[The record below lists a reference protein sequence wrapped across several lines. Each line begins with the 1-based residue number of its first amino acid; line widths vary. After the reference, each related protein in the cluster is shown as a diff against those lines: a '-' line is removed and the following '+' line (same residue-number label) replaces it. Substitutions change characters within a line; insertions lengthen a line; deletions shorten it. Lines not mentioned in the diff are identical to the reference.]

1 MTYLRSALTALA
13 LGACAFPAT
22 ASAQV
27 GGNIDHRLKA
37 LQSSARVQAAFTS
50 ASVIVLGR
58 KPSEN
63 DFLIFL
69 TLMVSPEYGMA
80 QQVTDEVKFIDAV
93 NFLKVAI
100 AKPQGA
106 ALRAEAIDNAF
117 LEVHGRPSTPL
128 EQATWDP
135 QVKAGKAWFAPIV
148 TKERARLNAAPAE
161 RQEAVRRVYQFAEG
175 RMPTPGDRDFWG
187 KRTEDYADM
196 VAAERKWLH
205 TPAGANELVEVAKR
219 AWQAAHGAAP
229 SDVQLKAA
237 LIKAAEGKLVYAEL
251 SKAI

>member
-1 MTYLRSALTALA
+1 MTYLRSALAAFA
-13 LGACAFPAT
+13 LGAGVFPAT
-22 ASAQV
+22 AFAQV
-27 GGNIDHRLKA
+27 GGNIENRLKG

-50 ASVIVLGR
+50 ASMIVLGR

-63 DFLIFL
+63 DILIFL

-93 NFLKVAI
+93 TFLKVAI
-100 AKPQGA
+100 ARPQGA
-106 ALRAEAIDNAF
+106 TLRAEAIDNAF
-117 LEVHGRPSTPL
+117 LEVCGRPSTPL

-148 TKERARLNAAPAE
+148 TKERAQLNAAPAE
-161 RQEAVRRVYQFAEG
+161 RQEAIRRVYQFAEG
-175 RMPTPGDRDFWG
+175 RMPKPGDRDFWG

-205 TPAGANELVEVAKR
+205 TPAGANELVEVARR
-219 AWQAAHGAAP
+219 AWHAAHGAAP

-251 SKAI
+251 AKAI

>member
-1 MTYLRSALTALA
+1 MTYLRSALAALA
-13 LGACAFPAT
+13 LGACVFSAT

-27 GGNIDHRLKA
+27 GNIDNRLKA
-37 LQSSARVQAAFTS
+37 LESSARVQAAFTS
-50 ASVIVLGR
+50 ASAIVLGR
-58 KPSEN
+58 KPAEN
-63 DFLIFL
+63 DILIYL

-117 LEVHGRPSTPL
+117 VEVHGRPSTPL
-128 EQATWDP
+128 EQATWDA
-135 QVKAGKAWFAPIV
+135 QVKIGKAWFAPIV
-148 TKERARLNAAPAE
+148 TKERAKLNAAPAE
-161 RQEAVRRVYQFAEG
+161 RQEAIRRVYEFAEG
-175 RMPTPGDRDFWG
+175 RTPMPGDRDFWG
-187 KRTEDYADM
+187 KRTEDYTEM

-219 AWQAAHGAAP
+219 AWFAAHGAAP
-229 SDVQLKAA
+229 LSFQLKAA

>member
-1 MTYLRSALTALA
+1 M
-13 LGACAFPAT
+13 
-22 ASAQV
+22 
-27 GGNIDHRLKA
+27 
-37 LQSSARVQAAFTS
+37 
-50 ASVIVLGR
+50 
-58 KPSEN
+58 
-63 DFLIFL
+63 
-69 TLMVSPEYGMA
+69 
-80 QQVTDEVKFIDAV
+80 
-93 NFLKVAI
+93 
-100 AKPQGA
+100 
-106 ALRAEAIDNAF
+106 
-117 LEVHGRPSTPL
+117 
-128 EQATWDP
+128 WDP

-196 VAAERKWLH
+196 VAAERKCLH